1 MAILINLC
9 TRKKILLRS
18 THTFG
23 RNPNNVQTLLTFAD
37 TSQIHASIRWNK
49 GQWEIIDHSRN
60 GSSIDGERLPGN
72 TWVKIEIDNLIQ
84 FGQDEAS
91 LWQVIN
97 LDAPATL
104 LFNDQAGTESRIIP
118 LDTPHHLLPNENEP
132 ELALYISSKGNW
144 VLDQGEHQ
152 RVLEDGDLIEIAGQK
167 WEFVCSPVV
176 QATAEIPSIDSGLNL
191 HQITLHFNVSQD
203 EERVS
208 LKITVADQVYDL
220 HERVHHYAVLL
231 LARQRQSDAN
241 LKIVGEKQGLLE
253 FHKFS
258 KMLGL
263 DPGHV
268 NIHIHRF
275 RQQLF
280 QTIPEASAWP
290 GLIERQKSSVRFGSF
305 KFKETRGLSMHIA
318 P

>member
-23 RNPNNVQTLLTFAD
+23 RHPNNVQTLLTFAD

-49 GQWEIIDHSRN
+49 EQWEIIDHSRN
-60 GSSIDGERLPGN
+60 GSSIDGCRMASN
-72 TWVKIEIDNLIQ
+72 TWIEIENDNIIQ
-84 FGQDEAS
+84 FGQDEES

-97 LDAPATL
+97 LDPPATL
-104 LFNDQAGTESRIIP
+104 LFCDQADSESQIIP
-118 LDTPHHLLPNENEP
+118 LDTSHHLLPDENAP
-132 ELALYISSKGNW
+132 ELALYISSTGSW
-144 VLDQGEHQ
+144 ALDQGEHS
-152 RVLEDGDLIEIAGQK
+152 RTLNDGDIIEIGGQA

-176 QATAEIPSIDSGLNL
+176 QATAEIPSIDGGLNL

-203 EERVS
+203 EEHVS
-208 LKITVADQVYDL
+208 LKITVGDQVYNL

-231 LARQRQSDAN
+231 LARQRKNDAK
-241 LKIVGEKQGLLE
+241 LKIVGDKQGLLE
-253 FHKFS
+253 FATFS

-263 DPGHV
+263 EPVHV

-275 RQQLF
+275 RLQVF
-280 QTIPEASAWP
+280 QTIPEASSWP
-290 GLIERQKSSVRFGSF
+290 SLIERKNRNVRFGAF
-305 KFKETRGLSMHIA
+305 KFKETRGSAMHMEL
-318 P
+318 